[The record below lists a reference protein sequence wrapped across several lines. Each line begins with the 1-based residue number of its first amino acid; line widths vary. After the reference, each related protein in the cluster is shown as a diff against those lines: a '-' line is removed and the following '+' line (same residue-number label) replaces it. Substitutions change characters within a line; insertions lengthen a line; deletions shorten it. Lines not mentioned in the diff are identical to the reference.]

1 MISEAAK
8 KSSLGNHPA
17 ISLLK
22 KKNLIISKRRAYLS
36 FKNFLK
42 SPDFRISSKQYMQ
55 RTIKSLQQILNSTKT
70 NSQMGIGNDKCLEHP
85 ETWILMI

>member
-22 KKNLIISKRRAYLS
+22 KKKNLIISKKRAYFS

-42 SPDFRISSKQYMQ
+42 SPDFQNIFKAIHAKNYQ
-55 RTIKSLQQILNSTKT
+55 KFPADPKFN
-70 NSQMGIGNDKCLEHP
+70 
-85 ETWILMI
+85 

>member
-22 KKNLIISKRRAYLS
+22 KKNLIISERRAYFS

-42 SPDFRISSKQYMQ
+42 SPDFKNILKA
-55 RTIKSLQQILNSTKT
+55 IHGKSYQKFAAGPKFN
-70 NSQMGIGNDKCLEHP
+70 
-85 ETWILMI
+85 

>member
-22 KKNLIISKRRAYLS
+22 KKNLIISERRAYFS

-42 SPDFRISSKQYMQ
+42 SPDFQNIFKAIHAKNYQ
-55 RTIKSLQQILNSTKT
+55 KFAADPKFN
-70 NSQMGIGNDKCLEHP
+70 
-85 ETWILMI
+85 